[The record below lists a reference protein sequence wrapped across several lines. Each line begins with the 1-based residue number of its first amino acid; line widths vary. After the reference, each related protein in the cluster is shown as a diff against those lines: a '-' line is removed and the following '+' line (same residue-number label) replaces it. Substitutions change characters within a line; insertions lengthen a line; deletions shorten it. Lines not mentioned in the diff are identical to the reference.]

1 MIGVI
6 DYGAGNIASVINAIE
21 YLNFP
26 VKPVKTKKEIENCS
40 SLIMPGVGVFSYG
53 MSVLSDIGLIP
64 VIRKHIE
71 KDKPFLGI
79 CLGMQLLFEKSD
91 ESEGIEGLCIIK
103 GEVNKI
109 IRREGLYVP
118 HVGWND
124 VNLLGEGRII
134 NNDEVFYFVHSYAC
148 HCQDDKF
155 RVGVTN
161 YGIEFDSAVEYGNVF
176 GVQFHPEKSHKAGFS
191 LLKNFGKLTC

>member
-26 VKPVKTKKEIENCS
+26 VKPVKTVKEVESCS
-40 SLIMPGVGVFSYG
+40 SLILPGVGAFSFG
-53 MSVLSDIGLIP
+53 MASLTDLGLAQ
-64 VIRKHIE
+64 VIRKHID

-91 ESEGIEGLCIIK
+91 ESKGIDGLCIIE
-103 GEVNKI
+103 GEVKKI
-109 IRREGLYVP
+109 EQKKGLYVP
-118 HVGWND
+118 HVGWDD
-124 VNLLGEGRII
+124 VNLINKSRII
-134 NNDEVFYFVHSYAC
+134 AHDDIFYFVHSYAC
-148 HCQDDKF
+148 HSREQKY
-155 RVGVTN
+155 RMGVTS
-161 YGIEFDSAVEYGNVF
+161 YGIEFDAAVEYGNVF

-191 LLKNFGKLTC
+191 LLKKFGELSC